1 MATETFRTSLNGFN
15 RTDVVQFI
23 QKMTTNHE
31 KELKSLREENEKNS
45 EALELLR
52 SDSARLEAQN
62 AELTEKLA
70 ALEAQNAELTAQ
82 LEAAKNAVPSPAPA
96 EAPAAPV
103 AAQIA
108 ERELAAYRRAEGM
121 ERKARERA
129 EATTKLLKGVFSK
142 ATDRLNAGTARETG
156 RSCLWTLLFVF
167 FVFFTAPEMAGQRQH
182 QIARRGF
189 FLRGI
194 SQRPRQRLPISAL
207 PDVVQRSGKRLP
219 NGGRALAAEPS
230 GLRADHF
237 HLRLGGHTE
246 YRHRDRLRQNII
258 AAFSPVPADAL
269 NHHARI
275 LSHTPT
281 LLLM

>member
-121 ERKARERA
+121 ERKARERT

-142 ATDRLNAGTARETG
+142 ATDRLNAGSEE
-156 RSCLWTLLFVF
+156 F
-167 FVFFTAPEMAGQRQH
+167 
-182 QIARRGF
+182 
-189 FLRGI
+189 
-194 SQRPRQRLPISAL
+194 SAA
-207 PDVVQRSGKRLP
+207 VEKF
-219 NGGRALAAEPS
+219 
-230 GLRADHF
+230 RADYE
-237 HLRLGGHTE
+237 HLQQILSDAKGVFDDSAEEIR
-246 YRHRDRLRQNII
+246 
-258 AAFSPVPADAL
+258 AADAAL
-269 NHHARI
+269 DEN
-275 LSHTPT
+275 
-281 LLLM
+281 

>member
-62 AELTEKLA
+62 AELT
-70 ALEAQNAELTAQ
+70 AQ
-82 LEAAKNAVPSPAPA
+82 LEAAKNAVSSPAPA

-142 ATDRLNAGTARETG
+142 ATDRLNAGSEE
-156 RSCLWTLLFVF
+156 F
-167 FVFFTAPEMAGQRQH
+167 
-182 QIARRGF
+182 
-189 FLRGI
+189 
-194 SQRPRQRLPISAL
+194 SAA
-207 PDVVQRSGKRLP
+207 VEKF
-219 NGGRALAAEPS
+219 
-230 GLRADHF
+230 RADYE
-237 HLRLGGHTE
+237 HLQQILSEAKGVFDDSAEEIR
-246 YRHRDRLRQNII
+246 
-258 AAFSPVPADAL
+258 AADAAL
-269 NHHARI
+269 DEN
-275 LSHTPT
+275 
-281 LLLM
+281 

>member
-31 KELKSLREENEKNS
+31 KELKALREENEKNS

-52 SDSARLEAQN
+52 NDSARLEAQN

-70 ALEAQNAELTAQ
+70 ALDAQNAELTAK
-82 LEAAKNAVPSPAPA
+82 LEVAKNAVSSPAPA

-108 ERELAAYRRAEGM
+108 EHELAAYRRAEGM

-142 ATDRLNAGTARETG
+142 ATDRLNAGSEEFSAAVEKFRTDYEHLQQILSEAKG
-156 RSCLWTLLFVF
+156 VF
-167 FVFFTAPEMAGQRQH
+167 DD
-182 QIARRGF
+182 
-189 FLRGI
+189 
-194 SQRPRQRLPISAL
+194 SAEEI
-207 PDVVQRSGKRLP
+207 
-219 NGGRALAAEPS
+219 RA
-230 GLRADHF
+230 
-237 HLRLGGHTE
+237 
-246 YRHRDRLRQNII
+246 
-258 AAFSPVPADAL
+258 ADAAL
-269 NHHARI
+269 DEN
-275 LSHTPT
+275 
-281 LLLM
+281 